1 MKKEHLTIGNIS
13 VEVWRTSVKNLNLA
27 VYAPDGRVRI
37 SVPHLTSKKLIH
49 RAVMNRMAW
58 IQEQRTVFQSRPIPA
73 LPQIVTGEEHLFFGE
88 KYPLT
93 VIEGSFRHFVNFEQE
108 TGITLNVRTGT
119 TAEGRLRVLDNWY
132 RDELKSRIPELL
144 AIWQPQVG
152 REVKE
157 YRIKKMKTRWG
168 TCNIIAH
175 RLWLNLE
182 LAKKPQKCMEL
193 IVVHELVHL
202 LEREHNKNFYAHMDR
217 LLPEWRSIDNL
228 LKDFE

>member
-1 MKKEHLTIGNIS
+1 MRKEQLTIGDIS

-37 SVPHLTSKKLIH
+37 SVPRFTSEKRIR
-49 RAVMNRMAW
+49 RAVLNRMSW
-58 IQEQRTVFQSRPIPA
+58 IQKQRDHFQARPMVA
-73 LPQIVTGEEHLFFGE
+73 LPQIVTGENHSFFGR

-93 VIEGSFRHFVNFEQE
+93 VIEGSSRHFVHFDQE
-108 TGITLNVRTGT
+108 TGITLNIRAGT

-132 RDELKSRIPELL
+132 RDELKVRIPELL
-144 AIWQPQVG
+144 KLWQPRVG

-157 YRIKKMKTRWG
+157 FRIKKMKTRWG

-182 LAKKPQKCMEL
+182 LAKKPKECMEL
-193 IVVHELVHL
+193 IIVHELVHL
-202 LEREHNKNFYAHMDR
+202 LEREHNKKFYAHMDR
-217 LLPEWRSIDNL
+217 LLPGWRSIDNL

>member
-1 MKKEHLTIGNIS
+1 MKKEHLTIGDIS
-13 VEVWRTSVKNLNLA
+13 VEVWRKPVKNLNLA

-37 SVPHLTSKKLIH
+37 SVPRFTSEKRIR
-49 RAVMNRMAW
+49 RAVLNRMAW
-58 IQEQRTVFQSRPIPA
+58 IQEQREFFQARPMVA
-73 LPQIVTGEEHLFFGE
+73 LPQIVTGETQSLFGR

-93 VIEGSFRHFVNFEQE
+93 VIEGSFKHFVHFDEE
-108 TGITLNVRTGT
+108 TGITLNVRSGT

-132 RDELKSRIPELL
+132 RDELRSRIPALL
-144 AIWQPQVG
+144 KLWQPRVG

-157 YRIKKMKTRWG
+157 FRIKKMKTRWG

-182 LAKKPQKCMEL
+182 LAKKPEACMEL
-193 IVVHELVHL
+193 IIVHELVHL
-202 LEREHNKNFYAHMDR
+202 LERDHNKKFYAHMDR
-217 LLPEWRSIDNL
+217 LLPEWRSIDSL